1 MLAPKTIR
9 CSAVVQGEAVVEQ
22 LGALLAPVAAPVA
35 VRCGAEAVE
44 AGKDIEGV
52 GNCIVLARVLIDATR
67 GYGRFTYHSV
77 NSEQRPPV
85 SKRSTKTLSYTRSTS
100 PSALKYVLVPIATA
114 ALPSAAKHS

>member
-1 MLAPKTIR
+1 MTRLIA
-9 CSAVVQGEAVVEQ
+9 
-22 LGALLAPVAAPVA
+22 GAQDAGQPSFRNAAP
-35 VRCGAEAVE
+35 AENE
-44 AGKDIEGV
+44 LG
-52 GNCIVLARVLIDATR
+52 RVQRDSFMHSDTKGTSPTEERNSAPDATR

-85 SKRSTKTLSYTRSTS
+85 SKHSTKALSYTRSTS